1 MNGIQEVSGSI
12 PLISTKNLEILEIS
26 RFFLFSPANAVRL
39 IFHSKNENQE
49 DRKMAKINLSISE
62 KAAEIF
68 FQGLEFQ
75 AMNAIIA
82 IIIYYYSVLIW
93 KIAWSCFESD
103 KKENA
108 P

>member
-1 MNGIQEVSGSI
+1 MAFKRSAVR
-12 PLISTKNLEILEIS
+12 S
-26 RFFLFSPANAVRL
+26 RLSPPKTLKSLRFQGFFLFSSANAVRL

-82 IIIYYYSVLIW
+82 IIIYYYSVLI
-93 KIAWSCFESD
+93 
-103 KKENA
+103 
-108 P
+108 